1 MARAKTTVRG
11 RAPLARDSQQ
21 WMLDY
26 LIQETGKVFHFQG
39 EGRGRLPRSVRSHD
53 MISKHLGLQAR
64 RLEALAKAEAAAGHP
79 ETALDL
85 YFQATVLYA
94 GAQHIIFENNDEK
107 RYLYAGVRRCYDQVI
122 ALAPY
127 RIEHIDIPWNGTLV
141 SGNLHLC
148 PGRAAAPL
156 VFYIPGCDT
165 LKEAWPHPFFNA
177 AHQRGMH
184 VFSFDGPGHAE
195 SNLRSIRLTADNFE
209 DAASAALD
217 HLVQRS
223 EIDAK
228 RIGVYSISLGSFW
241 GLRFAARDR
250 RIRAIAA
257 PAVSCAE
264 KYFLMDLES
273 RRWKQ
278 LFAYLTQSK
287 TEAELDAV
295 MDAMTLEGYM
305 DKIACPAL
313 LAVGEYDPR
322 GPLDE
327 VYRAFDQ
334 LKAPGEL
341 WVFADQHH
349 MPSIGGGDSGTN
361 NWAAPLHAA
370 MCDWLR
376 DRLTDK
382 PLRHPGQVVYVEA
395 NSAGPNSSTV
405 TLKRKWYES

>member
-26 LIQETGKVFHFQG
+26 LIQETGRVFHFQG
-39 EGRGRLPRSVRSHD
+39 EGRGRLPRSVHSHD
-53 MISKHLGLQAR
+53 MISKHVGLQAR
-64 RLEALAKAEAAAGHP
+64 RMEALAQAEVAAGHV
-79 ETALDL
+79 ETALDF
-85 YFQATVLYA
+85 YYQATVLYA
-94 GAQHIIFENNDEK
+94 GAQHVIFQNNDEK

-127 RIEHIDIPWNGTLV
+127 RLEHLDIPWNGTLV

-148 PGRAAAPL
+148 PNKTSAPL
-156 VFYIPGCDT
+156 IFYIPGCDT

-184 VFSFDGPGHAE
+184 VFSFDGPGQAE
-195 SNLRSIRLTADNFE
+195 SNLRDIRLTAHNYE
-209 DAASAALD
+209 EAASTALD
-217 HLVQRS
+217 YLVQRP
-223 EIDAK
+223 EVDAAQ
-228 RIGVYSISLGSFW
+228 IGVYGISLGSFW

-250 RIRAIAA
+250 RLRAIAA
-257 PAVSCAE
+257 PAATYCE

-273 RRWKQ
+273 PRWKQ

-295 MDAMTLEGYM
+295 LGDMTLDGYL
-305 DKIACPAL
+305 DKIACPVL
-313 LAVGEYDPR
+313 LAAGEYDPR
-322 GPLDE
+322 SPLDE
-327 VYRAFDQ
+327 VYRMFDQ
-334 LKAPGEL
+334 LTAPAEL

-349 MPSIGGGDSGTN
+349 MPSIGGGDSAA
-361 NWAAPLHAA
+361 NWAAPLHGV

-376 DRLTDK
+376 DRFAGK
-382 PLRHPGQVVYVEA
+382 PLQHAGQVVYVEA
-395 NSAGPNSSTV
+395 NSAGPNSPTV
-405 TLKRKWYES
+405 SHKRQWYEA

>member
-1 MARAKTTVRG
+1 MARAKTTVCG

-39 EGRGRLPRSVRSHD
+39 EGRGRLPRSVRNHD

-64 RLEALAKAEAAAGHP
+64 RLEALAKAEAGAGHG
-79 ETALDL
+79 ETALDF

-94 GAQHIIFENNDEK
+94 GAQHIIFESNDEK
-107 RYLYAGVRRCYDQVI
+107 RYLYAGVRRCYDEVI

-127 RIEHIDIPWNGTLV
+127 RIEHVDIPWNGTLV
-141 SGNLHLC
+141 SGNLH
-148 PGRAAAPL
+148 
-156 VFYIPGCDT
+156 
-165 LKEAWPHPFFNA
+165 
-177 AHQRGMH
+177 
-184 VFSFDGPGHAE
+184 
-195 SNLRSIRLTADNFE
+195 
-209 DAASAALD
+209 
-217 HLVQRS
+217 
-223 EIDAK
+223 
-228 RIGVYSISLGSFW
+228 SISLASFW

-257 PAVSCAE
+257 PAASCCE

-273 RRWKQ
+273 PRWKQ
-278 LFAYLTQSK
+278 LFAYLTQSR

-295 MDAMTLEGYM
+295 MGQMTLEGYM
-305 DKIACPAL
+305 AKIACPTL

-327 VYRAFDQ
+327 VYRMFDQ
-334 LKAPGEL
+334 LTAPAEL

-349 MPSIGGGDSGTN
+349 MPAIGGGEGVP
-361 NWAAPLHAA
+361 NWTAPLNAV

-376 DRLTDK
+376 DRLADK

-395 NSAGPNSSTV
+395 NSAGPNSATV
-405 TLKRKWYES
+405 ALKRKWYES

>member
-1 MARAKTTVRG
+1 MAHAKSTVRG

-64 RLEALAKAEAAAGHP
+64 KLEAMAKAEAAAGHR
-79 ETALDL
+79 ETALDF

-94 GAQHIIFENNDEK
+94 GAQHVIFESNDEK
-107 RYLYAGVRRCYDQVI
+107 RYLYAGVRRCYEQVI

-127 RIEHIDIPWNGTLV
+127 RIEHIDIPWNGTQV

-148 PGRAAAPL
+148 AGRVAAPL

-195 SNLRSIRLTADNFE
+195 SNLRNIRLTADNFE

-217 HLVQRS
+217 YLVRRP
-223 EIDAK
+223 EIDAE

-250 RIRAIAA
+250 RVRAIAA
-257 PAVSCAE
+257 PAASCAE

-273 RRWKQ
+273 PRWKQ
-278 LFAYLTQSK
+278 LFAYLTQAK

-295 MDAMTLEGYM
+295 MGAMTLEGYM

-322 GPLDE
+322 GPLEE
-327 VYRAFDQ
+327 VYRVFDQ

-370 MCDWLR
+370 TCDCIR
-376 DRLTDK
+376 DCLAGN

-395 NSAGPNSSTV
+395 NSAGPNSATA

>member
-11 RAPLARDSQQ
+11 RTPLARDSQQ

-79 ETALDL
+79 ETALDS

-127 RIEHIDIPWNGTLV
+127 RIEHVDIPWKGTLV
-141 SGNLHLC
+141 SGNLHLR

-195 SNLRSIRLTADNFE
+195 SNLRSIRLTSDNFE

-217 HLVQRS
+217 HLVQRP
-223 EIDAK
+223 EIDAG

-250 RIRAIAA
+250 RIRAITA
-257 PAVSCAE
+257 PAASCCE

-273 RRWKQ
+273 PRWKQ
-278 LFAYLTQSK
+278 LFAYLTQSR
-287 TEAELDAV
+287 TEAELDRV
-295 MDAMTLEGYM
+295 MGEMTLEGYL

-327 VYRAFDQ
+327 VYRMFDQ
-334 LKAPGEL
+334 VRAPAEL

-349 MPSIGGGDSGTN
+349 MPSIGGGDGATT
-361 NWAAPLHAA
+361 WAAPLHAV

-376 DRLTDK
+376 DRLADK

-395 NSAGPNSSTV
+395 NSGGPNSPKV
-405 TLKRKWYES
+405 ALKRKWYES

>member
-39 EGRGRLPRSVRSHD
+39 EGRGRLPRGVHSHD
-53 MISKHLGLQAR
+53 MISKHVGMQAR
-64 RLEALAKAEAAAGHP
+64 RMEALAQAEAAAGHT
-79 ETALDL
+79 ETALDF
-85 YFQATVLYA
+85 YFQATILYA
-94 GAQHIIFENNDEK
+94 GAQHVLFENNDEK

-127 RIEHIDIPWNGTLV
+127 RLEHIDISWNGTLV

-148 PGRAAAPL
+148 PNKASAPL

-165 LKEAWPHPFFNA
+165 LKEAWPHPFFNP

-195 SNLRSIRLTADNFE
+195 SKLRGSRLSADNFE
-209 DAASAALD
+209 AAASAALD
-217 HLVQRS
+217 YLVQRP
-223 EIDAK
+223 EVDATQ
-228 RIGVYSISLGSFW
+228 IGVYGISLGSFW

-250 RIRAIAA
+250 RIRAVAA
-257 PAVSCAE
+257 PASTYCE

-273 RRWKQ
+273 PRWKQ
-278 LFAYLTQSK
+278 LFAYLTESK

-295 MDAMTLEGYM
+295 VSDMTLDGYM
-305 DKIACPAL
+305 ARIVCPTL
-313 LAVGEYDPR
+313 LAAGEYDPR
-322 GPLDE
+322 SPLNE
-327 VYRAFDQ
+327 VYRMFDQ
-334 LKAPGEL
+334 LTAPAEL

-349 MPSIGGGDSGTN
+349 MPSIGAGDSAA
-361 NWAAPLHAA
+361 NWAAPLHSV

-376 DRLTDK
+376 DRFADK
-382 PLRHPGQVVYVEA
+382 PLQHPGQVLYVEA
-395 NSAGPNSSTV
+395 NSAGPNSATV
-405 TLKRKWYES
+405 ARKRQWYER

>member
-1 MARAKTTVRG
+1 MAHAKTTVRG

-241 GLRFAARDR
+241 GLRFVARDR

-273 RRWKQ
+273 PRWKQ

-287 TEAELDAV
+287 TARRRDGR
-295 MDAMTLEGYM
+295 DDT
-305 DKIACPAL
+305 
-313 LAVGEYDPR
+313 R
-322 GPLDE
+322 G
-327 VYRAFDQ
+327 
-334 LKAPGEL
+334 
-341 WVFADQHH
+341 
-349 MPSIGGGDSGTN
+349 
-361 NWAAPLHAA
+361 LHGQ
-370 MCDWLR
+370 
-376 DRLTDK
+376 DRLSRAARGRGIR
-382 PLRHPGQVVYVEA
+382 PAWPARRGVPGVRPVEGAGRALGLRRPAPHAIHRWGRQRDEQLGRPSACSDVRLAPRPPHRQAAASSGPGGLRRGQQRGA
-395 NSAGPNSSTV
+395 Q
-405 TLKRKWYES
+405 

>member
-1 MARAKTTVRG
+1 MARGKTTVRG
-11 RAPLARDSQQ
+11 RTALARDGQQ

-64 RLEALAKAEAAAGHP
+64 RVEALARAESAAGHR
-79 ETALDL
+79 ETALAFFFD
-85 YFQATVLYA
+85 ATSLYA

-107 RYLYAGVRRCYDQVI
+107 RYLYGGLRRCYDEVI
-122 ALAPY
+122 AHAPY

-148 PGRAAAPL
+148 PDRATAPL
-156 VFYIPGCDT
+156 VFYLPGCDT
-165 LKEAWPHPFFNA
+165 VKEMWPHPQFNA

-184 VFSFDGPGHAE
+184 VFCFDGPGHAE
-195 SNLRSIRLTADNFE
+195 SNLRGIRLTADNFE
-209 DAASAALD
+209 RAASAALD
-217 HLVQRS
+217 HLVKRP
-223 EIDAK
+223 EIDAGQV
-228 RIGVYSISLGSFW
+228 GVYAISLASFW
-241 GLRFAARDR
+241 GLRFAAHDR

-257 PAVSCAE
+257 PAASVAE

-273 RRWKQ
+273 PRWKQ
-278 LFAYLTQSK
+278 LFAYLTQSP

-295 MDAMTLEGYM
+295 MAAMTLDGYM
-305 DKIACPAL
+305 SRITCPTL

-327 VYRAFDQ
+327 VCRMFDQ
-334 LKAPGEL
+334 LKAPAEL

-349 MPSIGGGDSGTN
+349 MPSIGGGDSGTTS
-361 NWAAPLHAA
+361 WAAPLHGA

-376 DRLTDK
+376 DRFADR
-382 PLRHPGQVVYVEA
+382 PLRHPGQTVYVEA
-395 NSAGPNSSTV
+395 SSAGPNSAAA
-405 TLKRKWYES
+405 TLKRKWYE

>member
-1 MARAKTTVRG
+1 
-11 RAPLARDSQQ
+11 
-21 WMLDY
+21 
-26 LIQETGKVFHFQG
+26 
-39 EGRGRLPRSVRSHD
+39 

-64 RLEALAKAEAAAGHP
+64 RIEALAKAEAAAGHP
-79 ETALDL
+79 ETALDF

-94 GAQHIIFENNDEK
+94 GAQHIIFETNDEK

-127 RIEHIDIPWNGTLV
+127 RLEHIDIPWNGTLV

-148 PGRAAAPL
+148 PNRAAAPL

-195 SNLRSIRLTADNFE
+195 SNLRGIRLTADNFE

-217 HLVQRS
+217 YLVQRP
-223 EIDAK
+223 EIDAE

-257 PAVSCAE
+257 PAASCCE

-273 RRWKQ
+273 PRWKQ
-278 LFAYLTQSK
+278 LFAYLTQSR

-295 MDAMTLEGYM
+295 MGAMTLEGYM
-305 DKIACPAL
+305 NKIACPAL

-322 GPLDE
+322 GPIDE
-327 VYRAFDQ
+327 VYRMFDQ
-334 LKAPGEL
+334 LTAPAEL

-376 DRLTDK
+376 DRLGDK

-395 NSAGPNSSTV
+395 NSAGPNSATV
-405 TLKRKWYES
+405 ALKRKWYES